1 MTQSMTSA
9 KTLPKN
15 GDCDVC
21 GRPTR
26 HVEVDAFVRRHFA
39 WHGSLRL
46 HGAAIGFDLLRA
58 PVNVLLSP
66 ILVLARLLAWLC
78 RRVGLRRTASW
89 LMSRKLLLRTAV
101 AARVETLIL
110 SELIGV
116 PVPRNG
122 ASFDRAALNR
132 TILEAP
138 QLREPIRQ
146 SGSLLAAQGM
156 ADRILDALTEYSGTR
171 SAIAEF
177 TTALVMLAVGAAVFQ
192 SLTPGAISMAPGVAE
207 QVARSTAIGAFPL
220 GETLGAGWY
229 GVFPV
234 GPSPRLVALTVAGL
248 VLLGAVVATFAGT
261 IADPVQVRFG
271 VHRRRLMRLMA
282 TVDAEI
288 GRLPAAPFVAK
299 EHFLVRIFDLW
310 DAALSL
316 LRVFRG

>member
-1 MTQSMTSA
+1 MTQRVTSA

-15 GDCDVC
+15 GDCAVH

-26 HVEVDAFVRRHFA
+26 QVEADAFVRRHFA

-46 HGAAIGFDLLRA
+46 HRAAIGLDLLRA

-66 ILVLARLLAWLC
+66 ILVLMRMLAWLC

-89 LMSRKLLLRTAV
+89 LMRRKLLLRTAV

-138 QLREPIRQ
+138 QLREQIRQ
-146 SGSLLAAQGM
+146 SGSLVAAQAM
-156 ADRILDALTEYSGTR
+156 ADRILDALAEYSGTR

-220 GETLGAGWY
+220 GETIGAGWY
-229 GVFPV
+229 GVFSV
-234 GPSPRLVALTVAGL
+234 GPSPSLIALSVAGL

-261 IADPVQVRFG
+261 IADPVQVRLG

-288 GRLPAAPFVAK
+288 GRLPERPFVTK

-316 LRVFRG
+316 FRVFRG

>member
-1 MTQSMTSA
+1 
-9 KTLPKN
+9 
-15 GDCDVC
+15 
-21 GRPTR
+21 
-26 HVEVDAFVRRHFA
+26 VDAFVRRHFA
-39 WHGSLRL
+39 WRGSLRL
-46 HGAAIGFDLLRA
+46 HGAAMGLDLLRA

-66 ILVLARLLAWLC
+66 VLFLTRMLAWLC
-78 RRVGLRRTASW
+78 RTIGLRRAASW
-89 LMSRKLLLRTAV
+89 LMRRKLMLRTAV

-116 PVPRNG
+116 PLPQDG
-122 ASFDRAALNR
+122 AFLDRAALNR
-132 TILEAP
+132 AILEAP
-138 QLREPIRQ
+138 QLREAIRQ
-146 SGSLLAAQGM
+146 SGSLAAAQAM
-156 ADRILDALTEYSGTR
+156 ADRILDALAEYSGTR

-177 TTALVMLAVGAAVFQ
+177 TTVLVMLAVGAVVFQ
-192 SLTPGAISMAPGVAE
+192 SLTPGAISMAPGEAE
-207 QVARSTAIGAFPL
+207 QLARGTAIAAFPL

-234 GPSPRLVALTVAGL
+234 GPSPGLVALTVAGL

-288 GRLPAAPFVAK
+288 GRRPAAPFVAK

-316 LRVFRG
+316 FRVFRG

>member
-1 MTQSMTSA
+1 MRM
-9 KTLPKN
+9 
-15 GDCDVC
+15 
-21 GRPTR
+21 
-26 HVEVDAFVRRHFA
+26 
-39 WHGSLRL
+39 
-46 HGAAIGFDLLRA
+46 
-58 PVNVLLSP
+58 
-66 ILVLARLLAWLC
+66 LAWLC

-89 LMSRKLLLRTAV
+89 LMRRKVLLRTAV

-138 QLREPIRQ
+138 QLREQIRQ
-146 SGSLLAAQGM
+146 SGSLVAAQAM
-156 ADRILDALTEYSGTR
+156 ADRILDALAEYSGTR

-220 GETLGAGWY
+220 GETIGAGWY

-234 GPSPRLVALTVAGL
+234 GPSPSLVALTVAGL

-261 IADPVQVRFG
+261 IADPVQVRLG

-288 GRLPAAPFVAK
+288 GRLPERPFVTK

-316 LRVFRG
+316 FRVFRG

>member
-1 MTQSMTSA
+1 MTQSEPRA
-9 KTLPKN
+9 IALPEN
-15 GDCDVC
+15 GDRAAR
-21 GRPTR
+21 GRRSR
-26 HVEVDAFVRRHFA
+26 HIEVDAFAQRHFT
-39 WHGSLRL
+39 WPESVRL
-46 HGAAIGFDLLRA
+46 HGSAIGLDLLRA
-58 PVNVLLSP
+58 PVNVLISP
-66 ILVLARLLAWLC
+66 VLVLTRMLAWLC
-78 RRVGLRRTASW
+78 RRLSLHRTASW
-89 LMSRKLLLRTAV
+89 LMRRKLLLRTAV

-116 PVPRNG
+116 PLPRTG
-122 ASFDRAALNR
+122 AVLDRAALKR
-132 TILEAP
+132 AILEAP
-138 QLREPIRQ
+138 QVREAIRQ
-146 SGSLLAAQGM
+146 SGSLAAAQAM
-156 ADRILDALTEYSGTR
+156 ADRILDALEEYSGTR

-177 TTALVMLAVGAAVFQ
+177 TTALLMLAIGAAVFQ

-229 GVFPV
+229 GLFPV
-234 GPSPRLVALTVAGL
+234 GPSPSLVVLTVVGL
-248 VLLGAVVATFAGT
+248 ILLGAVAATFAGI

-288 GRLPAAPFVAK
+288 ARHPERPFATK

-316 LRVFRG
+316 SRVFRG